1 MTFAHD
7 AISSAELPELDA
19 DADLEARMVEVFD
32 NVIRLEESENEP
44 EFNLPLTTD
53 TWSSHHPLACSSP
66 LTPSSS
72 EHATDESSQR
82 QLSPPFSFDSFDS
95 FDPQISFE
103 LAQLAIMAPNSA
115 AGAILQGLNL
125 VHSPNAN
132 PQASS
137 DAQDLLSSAAY
148 ADLSQLDL
156 WTNVAFASDEPYV
169 PPSDLN
175 SDDGEEK
182 DGKSGDSAAT
192 ALSLKKKRDFLAKNP
207 PNVQRQLL
215 PPPNGLGGNSQ
226 EGSQQQ
232 HATVSNPAPA
242 VPATAATPLF
252 PPTTPAAYDFGSLLA
267 MSGHQISPEVM
278 NLNQLLFANPFGQA
292 HAFHQFP
299 QFQHPLAPLA
309 PVPPTPATTSTPTA
323 ATPQSPHESTNPPP
337 AKKPR
342 SRKASTAV
350 AGSQAQ
356 SSTIAASERR
366 PNPVSRSPS
375 VDPHDDMDETSAEPN
390 DPSKPMTPAEDK
402 RRRNTAASARFRA
415 KKKEREHAMESRCKD
430 LESKVGDLEREC
442 EALRRENGWLKGL
455 VVGVTG
461 GTGMPIAM
469 PGGPG
474 LPTIPPPQQVTS
486 NATAAAGS
494 KRKRDT
500 TSESTS

>member
-1 MTFAHD
+1 MTSGFD
-7 AISSAELPELDA
+7 AISSAEFPELDA

-32 NVIRLEESENEP
+32 HVIRLEESENEP

-53 TWSSHHPLACSSP
+53 AWTSHHSLACSSP

-82 QLSPPFSFDSFDS
+82 QFSPSFSFDSFDS
-95 FDPQISFE
+95 FDPQISFQ
-103 LAQLAIMAPNSA
+103 LAQLAIMAPNSTT
-115 AGAILQGLNL
+115 GAILQGLNL
-125 VHSPNAN
+125 VHSPHAN
-132 PQASS
+132 PQVSS

-182 DGKSGDSAAT
+182 DGKSGDSAPT

-215 PPPNGLGGNSQ
+215 LPPNVGGNSQ
-226 EGSQQQ
+226 EDSQQQ
-232 HATVSNPAPA
+232 HASGSNPAPA
-242 VPATAATPLF
+242 APATAATPLF
-252 PPTTPAAYDFGSLLA
+252 PPTTPAAYDFGSILA

-278 NLNQLLFANPFGQA
+278 NFNQLLFNPFSQA
-292 HAFHQFP
+292 HSFHQFAS
-299 QFQHPLAPLA
+299 FQQQPLAPLA
-309 PVPPTPATTSTPTA
+309 PVPPAPTTTSTPTA
-323 ATPQSPHESTNPPP
+323 PQSPHESTNPPP

-350 AGSQAQ
+350 AGSQAV
-356 SSTIAASERR
+356 SSAIAASEQR

-375 VDPHDDMDETSAEPN
+375 VSDPHDDASQFDETSA
-390 DPSKPMTPAEDK
+390 DPSKPMTPGEDK

-415 KKKEREHAMESRCKD
+415 KKKEREHAMESRCKN

-474 LPTIPPPQQVTS
+474 LPTIPPPQQTS
-486 NATAAAGS
+486 TATTGS
-494 KRKRDT
+494 KRKRDST
-500 TSESTS
+500 TSEATS

>member
-1 MTFAHD
+1 
-7 AISSAELPELDA
+7 
-19 DADLEARMVEVFD
+19 
-32 NVIRLEESENEP
+32 
-44 EFNLPLTTD
+44 
-53 TWSSHHPLACSSP
+53 
-66 LTPSSS
+66 
-72 EHATDESSQR
+72 
-82 QLSPPFSFDSFDS
+82 
-95 FDPQISFE
+95 
-103 LAQLAIMAPNSA
+103 MAPNSTT
-115 AGAILQGLNL
+115 GAILQGLNL
-125 VHSPNAN
+125 VHSPHSN

-156 WTNVAFASDEPYV
+156 WTNVAFASDEPYN
-169 PPSDLN
+169 PPSSDLN

-182 DGKSGDSAAT
+182 DSKSGDSAAT

-207 PNVQRQLL
+207 PNVLRQLL
-215 PPPNGLGGNSQ
+215 PPSNALGGNST
-226 EGSQQQ
+226 EDSQQQ
-232 HATVSNPAPA
+232 HASGSNPAPA
-242 VPATAATPLF
+242 VPATASTSLF
-252 PPTTPAAYDFGSLLA
+252 PSTTPAAYDFGSLLA
-267 MSGHQISPEVM
+267 MSGHQISPDVM

-292 HAFHQFP
+292 HSFHQFAP
-299 QFQHPLAPLA
+299 FQQQALAPLA
-309 PVPPTPATTSTPTA
+309 PVPPAPATTSTPTA
-323 ATPQSPHESTNPPP
+323 PTPQSPQESTNPPP

-356 SSTIAASERR
+356 SSTIAAPEQR

-375 VDPHDDMDETSAEPN
+375 VSDPHDEASPIDETSA
-390 DPSKPMTPAEDK
+390 DAYSSGKPMTPAEDK

-474 LPTIPPPQQVTS
+474 LPTIPPPQQAASTS
-486 NATAAAGS
+486 SATTGS
-494 KRKRDT
+494 KRKRDS
-500 TSESTS
+500 TSEATS